1 MATEAIEISVKN
13 SSFNVGESIYISSVL
28 KPENVTNKN
37 ASGGNMIYLQCEVD
51 DIIYEVSYAHLY
63 PNSAK
68 VKTGDKVIAGQK
80 IAGIGTTGYSTGP
93 HLHFQ
98 VKKDGINIDGMSLID
113 FNTAPK

>member
-1 MATEAIEISVKN
+1 
-13 SSFNVGESIYISSVL
+13 
-28 KPENVTNKN
+28 
-37 ASGGNMIYLQCEVD
+37 MIYLQCEVD

-68 VKTGDKVIAGQK
+68 VKTGDKVIAGQQ

-98 VKKDGINIDGMSLID
+98 VKKNGINIDGMSLID
-113 FNTAPK
+113 FNTAPN